1 MHAFILHEI
10 VFCLRDYDEVSDTSW
25 TSRKLSSTF
34 GSSPFP
40 VEKLYPGVE
49 TIRLSP
55 TRSVR
60 LCLESILVW
69 GLVLDLWAGLC
80 YSSLVAM
87 VGVSTMIARSPDA
100 IYQIDWPSAERRP
113 SESANDKLCSSAGVI
128 YFSTSLMLDNCLPKL
143 SLLSP
148 QSLVCF

>member
-1 MHAFILHEI
+1 M
-10 VFCLRDYDEVSDTSW
+10 
-25 TSRKLSSTF
+25 
-34 GSSPFP
+34 
-40 VEKLYPGVE
+40 EKLYPGVE

-100 IYQIDWPSAERRP
+100 IYQID
-113 SESANDKLCSSAGVI
+113 
-128 YFSTSLMLDNCLPKL
+128 
-143 SLLSP
+143 
-148 QSLVCF
+148 